1 MSITTYKNQTTT
13 MNTTIRE
20 ENGVYVL
27 YIEGRLDTSA
37 ALQMGPVVESL
48 EDCWGHDIVLDCSAM
63 DYISS
68 SGLRIFLNVFKHC
81 RSCGHKA
88 ILRHPNEVV
97 LEIFCVGGFLQLFER
112 E

>member
-1 MSITTYKNQTTT
+1 MITI
-13 MNTTIRE
+13 TINE
-20 ENGVYVL
+20 EGK
-27 YIEGRLDTSA
+27 RLVATIAGDLDNSA
-37 ALQMGPVVESL
+37 SSEAERGLTPVFECPDRDV
-48 EDCWGHDIVLDCSAM
+48 GIDCSGLN
-63 DYISS
+63 YISS

>member
-1 MSITTYKNQTTT
+1 MITI
-13 MNTTIRE
+13 TINE
-20 ENGVYVL
+20 EGK
-27 YIEGRLDTSA
+27 RLVATIAGDLDNSA
-37 ALQMGPVVESL
+37 SSEAERGLTPVFECTDRDVV
-48 EDCWGHDIVLDCSAM
+48 IDCSGLN
-63 DYISS
+63 YISS

-81 RSCGHKA
+81 RSYGHKA